1 MNTFPPSYQDVNRII
16 TEKYLNYDSGFFIEV
31 GGADGYTQSNT
42 WYLEK
47 YKNWKGVLV
56 EPNPDSAEQCRNN
69 RPDSTVF
76 NYALVDKD
84 YTDSEIKMLRRVVY
98 QGDPGLMTAAKDSP
112 LRNNS
117 EWMQPATSMDKTE
130 EFTIAT
136 VTLDEILESLEVT
149 SVDFFSLDVEGYEVQ
164 VLKGLTLEKYLPKVM
179 LIEWHDDIQ
188 TVLDVVSNT
197 HKMQEQLSKHDYVF
211 TLK

>member
-1 MNTFPPSYQDVNRII
+1 MFPPSYQDVNKIV

-47 YKNWKGVLV
+47 YKNWKGILV

-69 RPDSTVF
+69 RPNSSVF

-84 YTDSEIKMLRRVVY
+84 YTETEITMLRRVVY
-98 QGDPGLMTAAKDSP
+98 QGDPGLMTATKDSP
-112 LRNNS
+112 LRSNS
-117 EWMQPATSMDKTE
+117 EWMQPTTSMDTTE
-130 EFTIAT
+130 EFTIST
-136 VTLDEILESLEVT
+136 STLDDVLESLDVIN
-149 SVDFFSLDVEGYEVQ
+149 VDFFSLDVEGYEVQ

-188 TVLDVVSNT
+188 TILDVVSNT
-197 HKMQEQLSKHDYVF
+197 HKMTEQLTKHDYVF
-211 TLK
+211 TLR

>member
-1 MNTFPPSYQDVNRII
+1 MFPPSYQDVNRIV

-69 RPDSTVF
+69 RPNSTVF
-76 NYALVDKD
+76 NYALVDRD
-84 YTDSEIKMLRRVVY
+84 YEDSEIKMLRRVVY

-117 EWMQPATSMDKTE
+117 EWMQPATNMDTTE
-130 EFTIAT
+130 EFTISTA
-136 VTLDEILESLEVT
+136 TLDEILESLDVT
-149 SVDFFSLDVEGYEVQ
+149 NVDFFSLDVEGYEVQ

-188 TVLDVVSNT
+188 TILDVVSNT
-197 HKMQEQLSKHDYVF
+197 HKMTEQLSKHDYVF
-211 TLK
+211 TLR

>member
-1 MNTFPPSYQDVNRII
+1 MFPPSYQDVNKIV

-69 RPDSTVF
+69 RPNSTVF

-84 YTDSEIKMLRRVVY
+84 YADSEIKMLRRVVY

>member
-1 MNTFPPSYQDVNRII
+1 MFPPSYQDVNRIV

-69 RPDSTVF
+69 RPNSSVF

-84 YTDSEIKMLRRVVY
+84 YKDSEIKMLRRVVY
-98 QGDPGLMTAAKDSP
+98 QGDPGLMTAVNDSP

-130 EFTIAT
+130 EFTICTA
-136 VTLDEILESLEVT
+136 TLDEVLESLEVT
-149 SVDFFSLDVEGYEVQ
+149 NVDFFSLDVEGYEVQ

-188 TVLDVVSNT
+188 TILDVVSNT
-197 HKMQEQLSKHDYVF
+197 HKMTEQLSKHDYVF
-211 TLK
+211 TLR

>member
-1 MNTFPPSYQDVNRII
+1 
-16 TEKYLNYDSGFFIEV
+16 
-31 GGADGYTQSNT
+31 
-42 WYLEK
+42 
-47 YKNWKGVLV
+47 LV

-69 RPDSTVF
+69 RPNSTVF

-84 YTDSEIKMLRRVVY
+84 YADSEIKMLRRVVY

>member
-1 MNTFPPSYQDVNRII
+1 MFPPSYQDVNKIV

-69 RPDSTVF
+69 RPASAVF
-76 NYALVDKD
+76 NYALVDRD
-84 YTDSEIKMLRRVVY
+84 CEDSEITMLRRVVY

-117 EWMQPATSMDKTE
+117 EWMQPATSTDTTE
-130 EFTIAT
+130 EFTISTA
-136 VTLDEILESLEVT
+136 TLDDVLESLDVT
-149 SVDFFSLDVEGYEVQ
+149 NVDFFSLDVEGYEVQ

-188 TVLDVVSNT
+188 TILDVVSNT
-197 HKMQEQLSKHDYVF
+197 HKMTEQLSKHDYVF
-211 TLK
+211 TLR

>member
-1 MNTFPPSYQDVNRII
+1 MFPPSYQDVNKIV

-69 RPDSTVF
+69 RPAAAVF
-76 NYALVDKD
+76 NYALVDRD
-84 YTDSEIKMLRRVVY
+84 CEDSEITMLRRVVY

-117 EWMQPATSMDKTE
+117 EWMQPATSTDTTE
-130 EFTIAT
+130 EFTIST
-136 VTLDEILESLEVT
+136 TTLDDVLESLDVT
-149 SVDFFSLDVEGYEVQ
+149 NVDFFSLDVEGYEVQ

-188 TVLDVVSNT
+188 TILDVVSNT
-197 HKMQEQLSKHDYVF
+197 HKMTEQLSKHDYVF
-211 TLK
+211 TLR